1 MLRETFGLP
10 TMLRVREFRPHPLL
24 RNPHAMTIAANFWP
38 RPVPHLPP
46 GVARS
51 FETEPGTQV
60 LGQCHWQANPRNH
73 PTLIV
78 LHGLEGSCESG
89 YMRGTAEK
97 AWLAGFNVVRLNQR
111 NCGGTEKLSPT
122 LYHSGLSCDIRGVV
136 LELAE
141 RDGLPEIFVAGYSMG
156 GNLVLKMTGEMG
168 DAPSAELR
176 GVVAIAPA
184 LDLAA
189 CANALSEPRNF
200 IYEHHF
206 VTRLKRHM
214 RHKASLFTELYPLH
228 EVSGFRRISTVREF
242 DDVITARYCG
252 FADASD
258 YYARSSASQVVSEI
272 RVPTLIIAAKDDP
285 FVPFGP
291 FQNPAILG
299 SRWIT
304 LMAPEH
310 GGHCAF
316 ISREDGLER
325 FWAEARIVEFC
336 KSKSELG
343 NTSKT
348 KTKTRTIHVN
358 GEG

>member
-1 MLRETFGLP
+1 
-10 TMLRVREFRPHPLL
+10 
-24 RNPHAMTIAANFWP
+24 MTIAANFWP
-38 RPVPHLPP
+38 RPVPRLPR
-46 GVARS
+46 GMARS

-60 LGQCHWQANPRNH
+60 LGQCHWQQNPCEH
-73 PTLIV
+73 PTLVV

-89 YMRGTAEK
+89 YMRGTGEK
-97 AWLAGFNVVRLNQR
+97 AWIAGFNVIRLNQR

-122 LYHSGLSCDIRGVV
+122 LYHSGLSCDIRAVV

-141 RDGLPEIFVAGYSMG
+141 RDGLPEIFAVGYSMG
-156 GNLVLKMTGEMG
+156 GNLVLKMAGEMG
-168 DAPSAELR
+168 GSPPAELR

-189 CANALSEPRNF
+189 CADALSKPRNF

-214 RHKASLFTELYPLH
+214 RHKASLFTDLYPLH
-228 EVSGFRRISTVREF
+228 AVPGFPRIRTVREF

-258 YYARSSASQVVSEI
+258 YYARSSASRVVSGI
-272 RVPTLIIAAKDDP
+272 RVPTLIIAARDDP

-299 SRWIT
+299 NRWIA

-316 ISREDGLER
+316 ISQEDGPER

-336 KSKSELG
+336 KSKSEIASTPNAQPESL
-343 NTSKT
+343 T
-348 KTKTRTIHVN
+348 KHAR
-358 GEG
+358 G

>member
-1 MLRETFGLP
+1 
-10 TMLRVREFRPHPLL
+10 
-24 RNPHAMTIAANFWP
+24 MTIAANFWP
-38 RPVPHLPP
+38 RPVPLLPR

-60 LGQCHWQANPRNH
+60 LGVCHWQQNPREH
-73 PTLIV
+73 PTLVV

-89 YMRGTAEK
+89 YMLGTGEK
-97 AWLAGFNVVRLNQR
+97 AWIAGFNVVRLNQR

-122 LYHSGLSCDIRGVV
+122 LYHSGLSCDIRAVV

-141 RDGLPEIFVAGYSMG
+141 RDGFPEIFAAGYSMG
-156 GNLVLKMTGEMG
+156 GNLVLKMAGEMG
-168 DAPSAELR
+168 DAPRAALR

-189 CANALSEPRNF
+189 CADALSKPRNF

-214 RHKASLFTELYPLH
+214 RHKASLFAHLYALH
-228 EVSGFRRISTVREF
+228 AVPGFRRIRTVREF
-242 DDVITARYCG
+242 DDVITARFCG

-258 YYARSSASQVVSEI
+258 YYTRSSASRVVSEI

-285 FVPFGP
+285 FVPFAP
-291 FQNPAILG
+291 FQIPAILG
-299 SRWIT
+299 NRWIT
-304 LMAPEH
+304 LLAPEH

-316 ISREDGLER
+316 ISQEDGPER
-325 FWAEARIVEFC
+325 FWAETRIVEFC
-336 KSKSELG
+336 ANQSQLVGAPKMQRESQTVRARG
-343 NTSKT
+343 
-348 KTKTRTIHVN
+348 
-358 GEG
+358 